1 MSTNSQNWLPNF
13 FWGAKVEKRHEKNI
27 NDSRRPALK
36 KTVEE
41 KGKLWAIAAM
51 VDASIG
57 YHSFTSAEIRIRE
70 LMEDRYVSGCE
81 RTSACFGGDSI
92 EAIAHDFRYF
102 KAVEERDPEKAKRVI
117 EFVKETAKL
126 SHMGQWA
133 VSSLYPTMN
142 I

>member
-1 MSTNSQNWLPNF
+1 MNS
-13 FWGAKVEKRHEKNI
+13 VEERENR
-27 NDSRRPALK
+27 NLTDPRRADLK

-51 VDASIG
+51 VDGSIG

-81 RTSACFGGDSI
+81 RSFAVFAGDSI
-92 EAIAHDFRYF
+92 EELEHDFRFF
-102 KAVEERDPEKAKRVI
+102 KAVEERDPKKAQRII
-117 EFVKETAKL
+117 EFVKKV
-126 SHMGQWA
+126 SKMSNMGQWA
-133 VSSLYPTMN
+133 ISSLYPTMN